1 MIGIRSIEKIQRNDY
16 NLIDPVGNGTKC
28 KKRDIRDFKSSDE
41 HINDSGD
48 CNIFWSSDEDEIG
61 NDNYKVHTAD
71 SNKIVGLILCY
82 VL

>member
-1 MIGIRSIEKIQRNDY
+1 MN
-16 NLIDPVGNGTKC
+16 DPVGNGTKF
-28 KKRDIRDFKSSDE
+28 KKRHIQYLKSSDE

-48 CNIFWSSDEDEIG
+48 CNIFGSSDEDEIG

-71 SNKIVGLILCY
+71 SNKIVALILCY